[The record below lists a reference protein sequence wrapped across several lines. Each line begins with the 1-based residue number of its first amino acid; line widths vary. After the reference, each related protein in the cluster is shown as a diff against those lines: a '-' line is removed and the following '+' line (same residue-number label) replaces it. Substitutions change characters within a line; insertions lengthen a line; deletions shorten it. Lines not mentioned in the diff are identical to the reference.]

1 MLFALSGLH
10 KEAEEDEVLEK
21 LSDID
26 MAKLSYDTQSH
37 KLFDID
43 PIKI

>member
-1 MLFALSGLH
+1 MFALSRLLE
-10 KEAEEDEVLEK
+10 EAEEDKVLEK
-21 LSDID
+21 LFDID

-37 KLFDID
+37 KLIDID